1 MEEKFSMNESI
12 QAGAPDITYSGNE
25 GPKSPQ
31 QEQEMQKMRMMA
43 SNPSLEDSR
52 NEMMENIAL
61 DVFGKPL
68 SDLSED
74 EIIQIEIMMEEMS
87 KKSTAPR
94 MMAGWKDLIDVN
106 HPSFVPDSWKDLVD
120 TNHSSYDKNYESLS
134 KGGRTGYAG
143 GGPMDTGE
151 DEQGKQI
158 AAEIWSQMEPE
169 QKVQFQSFEAFF
181 QSGIW
186 KQILQQLQQD
196 QSGIRSQAPEMSM
209 SENVNVAEQ
218 MPGGGIAD
226 VDVREKV
233 AMAANGGLM
242 GLYNRGM

>member
-1 MEEKFSMNESI
+1 MEEKISMNESI
-12 QAGAPDITYSGNE
+12 EAGAPDIKYNRGDI
-25 GPKSPQ
+25 
-31 QEQEMQKMRMMA
+31 RM
-43 SNPSLEDSR
+43 
-52 NEMMENIAL
+52 
-61 DVFGKPL
+61 
-68 SDLSED
+68 
-74 EIIQIEIMMEEMS
+74 
-87 KKSTAPR
+87 
-94 MMAGWKDLIDVN
+94 
-106 HPSFVPDSWKDLVD
+106 
-120 TNHSSYDKNYESLS
+120 
-134 KGGRTGYAG
+134 GGRE
-143 GGPMDTGE
+143 PRD
-151 DEQGKQI
+151 QGKEI

-181 QSGIW
+181 ESGIW

-209 SENVNVAEQ
+209 SENVNMAEQ